1 MSESK
6 VLESFS
12 LSDIEFSQLE
22 ESRFEEFRRN
32 INLWWTTS
40 DISVKDFN
48 FVDFPRLT
56 KKEFINHIS
65 DGTVMIIA
73 CVKKTNE
80 MIGTSGIETPKISR
94 GKLTSEI
101 ILCAVKTEYRQFG
114 IYKGILDEDIEIA
127 KQMGIEKVILRTSF
141 YSKYLNN
148 MLNKKNF
155 TLTGTMIQH
164 KSNYMNSWF
173 LAIQDYHIYNCCE
186 KII

>member
-6 VLESFS
+6 NIEGFS

-22 ESRFEEFRRN
+22 ESRFEEFRLN

-40 DISVKDFN
+40 DTSVTDFN

-56 KKEFINHIS
+56 KEDFTTYIA

-73 CVKKTNE
+73 CIKKTNE
-80 MIGTSGIETPKISR
+80 MVGISGLEPIILR
-94 GKLTSEI
+94 GKQANNI
-101 ILCAVKTEYRQFG
+101 ILGAVKPEYRQFG
-114 IYKGILDEDIEIA
+114 IAKRMIDEAIEIA
-127 KQMGIEKVILRTSF
+127 KRMGIERVMLTTSF
-141 YSKYLNN
+141 YNKYLSN
-148 MLNKKNF
+148 MLNKMNF

-164 KSNYMNSWF
+164 KSSYIKNWF
-173 LAIQDYHIYNCCE
+173 LATQDYRIYNCWE